1 MLRRGFI
8 WFHRYLG
15 LAITLFVVLIALAG
29 TVLVF
34 DESLQRQMEPSLGY
48 VEPTAAK
55 LPVQA
60 LMDSMKAQGYVVLN
74 LGESSEPTHS
84 YRIVVRKD
92 KDPLFG
98 FLNPYTG
105 QVLGA
110 KTIAE
115 RDKTLMRRI
124 YLMHT
129 ALLAGKNGKK
139 VVEFVSWMTAVMM
152 LTGLVVWWPRKIM
165 TVKRR
170 GSWRRIN
177 FDLHSAFGFF
187 GSAIGLMLAL
197 TGVWIANEKTF
208 NPAIKKL
215 DAVVAPAAPKV
226 DRIKGQAMLNLDTL
240 AKIANG
246 ALVGAETKYIGGF
259 NTPIINFTMRFPED
273 HTPGGRSQVLLNA
286 YTGDVLLVSST
297 RTQGTGTKL
306 TNSLRDL
313 HTGAKFGLISQLLFG
328 LSSFALVVQ
337 ALSGLLMWW
346 RPARPKKGAPAMPLA
361 NQVT

>member
-15 LAITLFVVLIALAG
+15 LAITLFVVLIAFAG
-29 TVLVF
+29 TLLVF
-34 DESLQRQMEPSLGY
+34 QEPLERMADPSVGY
-48 VEPTAAK
+48 VEPTSAK
-55 LPVQA
+55 LPAQA

-84 YRIVVRKD
+84 YRIVVRRD
-92 KDPLFG
+92 TDPLFG

-110 KTIAE
+110 QSVAE

-139 VVEFVSWMTAVMM
+139 VVEVVSWMTAVMM

-165 TVKRR
+165 TIKRR

-208 NPAIKKL
+208 NPALKKL
-215 DAVVAPAAPKV
+215 DAIEAPPAPTV
-226 DRIKGQAMLNLDTL
+226 DRIKGQATLNLDSL
-240 AKIANG
+240 ATIADG

-259 NTPIINFTMRFPED
+259 NSPIINFTMRFPED
-273 HTPGGRSQVLLNA
+273 HTPGGRSSVLLNA
-286 YTGDVLLVSST
+286 YTGEVLLVSST

-306 TNSLRDL
+306 VNSLRDL
-313 HTGAKFGLISQLLFG
+313 HTGAKFGLISQLVFG

-337 ALSGLLMWW
+337 ALSGLLIWW
-346 RPARPKKGAPAMPLA
+346 RPARAKKGARVLA
-361 NQVT
+361 VADQGT